1 MRRALPQSAGAR
13 KLANDVID
21 ESIGSNDPSASLPD
35 PHFHAT
41 RTYE

>member
-1 MRRALPQSAGAR
+1 MRRALPQSAPAR

-21 ESIGSNDPSASLPD
+21 ASIGSNEQSASLPE
-35 PHFHAT
+35 PLFHAT